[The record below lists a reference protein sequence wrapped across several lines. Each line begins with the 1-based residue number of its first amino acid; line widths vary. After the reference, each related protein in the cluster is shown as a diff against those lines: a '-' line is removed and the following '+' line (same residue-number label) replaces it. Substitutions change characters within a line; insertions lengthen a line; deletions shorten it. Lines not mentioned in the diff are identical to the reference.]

1 MKLLVSKSPNDVPT
15 LSKICL
21 LKVCSRNVKNN
32 ESCIPCSNYV
42 HETLKTMNL
51 VFLAQ
56 SNTEIL
62 GISPY
67 SVRMRENA
75 DQKNSEYVHFSR
87 SVSKQQMTGAVLMAN
102 YLLKVSKKDTR
113 IKSIKI
119 IHVSFLIILE
129 RYSLIGISL
138 GAFVIMMIAF
148 T

>member
-1 MKLLVSKSPNDVPT
+1 MTFPPCQRSACSK
-15 LSKICL
+15 
-21 LKVCSRNVKNN
+21 
-32 ESCIPCSNYV
+32 YV

-51 VFLAQ
+51 VFLADV
-56 SNTEIL
+56 NTEIL

-67 SVRMRENA
+67 SVRMPENA

-102 YLLKVSKKDTR
+102 YLLKVNKKDTR